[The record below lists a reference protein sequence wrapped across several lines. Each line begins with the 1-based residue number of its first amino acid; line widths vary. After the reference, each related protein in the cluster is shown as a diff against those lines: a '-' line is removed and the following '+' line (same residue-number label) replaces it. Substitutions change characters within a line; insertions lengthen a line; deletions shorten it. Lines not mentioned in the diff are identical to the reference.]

1 MLDEVTS
8 EQLLT
13 HFLETIRQNELRTW
27 QRQRTSAELRSFID
41 RRQQLV
47 DDLV

>member
-1 MLDEVTS
+1 MTDEATS

-13 HFLETIRQNELRTW
+13 HFLETIRRDELRTW
-27 QRQRTSAELRSFID
+27 QRQRTSAELRSFIY
-41 RRQQLV
+41 RRQQLL